1 MDIKH
6 LLCHPC
12 DPYPVSSEIG
22 DKKSPSSTVCIQSA
36 TVYDPIRE
44 HDWYDSSN
52 VIVPHSTPAYQV
64 TMPSSP
70 PPPGLVRS
78 RTSSDVSSVAS
89 ASPKEWPMYPTTPRD
104 DDLSVSPYFGSG
116 PSTSTGSST
125 ISSNSSIARYRAPSR
140 RSRSPSTAGSN
151 TANTPVQTRMAWTPT
166 EDDLLQQGYDEGL
179 SWAMISATYLP
190 HRSRG
195 CCWGRFKTL
204 QSKNLVD
211 PKRQNARLFRRPWK
225 AIHGVNKRHW
235 YDKHY
240 LYYILLSIFWERT
253 QSLFLISPLLV
264 PFLQHYFLSLSH
276 LCPFSTG
283 AHIFH
288 CLFRSFVLFLNKLMQ
303 CWHSNTQN
311 PHLSF
316 NKPTLILVFTA
327 ANMPGASLY
336 TYHSTFS

>member
-44 HDWYDSSN
+44 HNWYDSSN

-125 ISSNSSIARYRAPSR
+125 ISSNSSMARYRAPSR

-240 LYYILLSIFWERT
+240 LYSPNLLGERPT
-253 QSLFLISPLLV
+253 I
-264 PFLQHYFLSLSH
+264 PFSH
-276 LCPFSTG
+276 FPFTCPFSSTLLSLPFSSLPILHRG
-283 AHIFH
+283 TYFS
-288 CLFRSFVLFLNKLMQ
+288 LPFSFFCPFLNKLMQ

-316 NKPTLILVFTA
+316 NKPTSILVFTA

-336 TYHSTFS
+336 TYHSTFL

>member
-1 MDIKH
+1 MFRQQQANVLQTGVMDIKH

-12 DPYPVSSEIG
+12 DPYPLPSAIG
-22 DKKSPSSTVCIQSA
+22 EKKSPSAVCFQSTP
-36 TVYDPIRE
+36 VYDPIRE
-44 HDWYDSSN
+44 HNWYDSSN
-52 VIVPHSTPAYQV
+52 LIVPHNTPAYQQQV
-64 TMPSSP
+64 ASPSSPP

-104 DDLSVSPYFGSG
+104 DDMSVSPYFGSG

-125 ISSNSSIARYRAPSR
+125 VSSNSNSSLARYRAPSSR
-140 RSRSPSTAGSN
+140 RSRSPSTAAGGGSSSSM
-151 TANTPVQTRMAWTPT
+151 ANTPVQTRMAWTPT

-225 AIHGVNKRHW
+225 AIHGVNKR
-235 YDKHY
+235 
-240 LYYILLSIFWERT
+240 
-253 QSLFLISPLLV
+253 Q
-264 PFLQHYFLSLSH
+264 
-276 LCPFSTG
+276 
-283 AHIFH
+283 
-288 CLFRSFVLFLNKLMQ
+288 
-303 CWHSNTQN
+303 
-311 PHLSF
+311 
-316 NKPTLILVFTA
+316 
-327 ANMPGASLY
+327 
-336 TYHSTFS
+336 